1 MNLPPPP
8 QDDDPIITQFKP
20 VRGQWE
26 LNDDN
31 IKRIDPESGHTI
43 LHNYCYYINSTPLEV
58 YRYLIEI
65 KGCDVNVQ
73 DEDNN
78 TPLILALRY
87 FKGRDITVLMYLL
100 SQKGVNA
107 NIKCQFGYTLLH
119 DACERINKLPF
130 DIFKLLIEK
139 LGCDVNAQDKDKD
152 TPLHDALR
160 RFDQNDGGNIN
171 VLIYLLGQKGI
182 NGNIKSEYG
191 HTLLHRACIS
201 INALSLD
208 VFKVLIETHGCDVNA
223 QNDDK
228 DTPLHFVLRRFNPES
243 GNINVL
249 IYLLGQKGINGDI
262 KSCFCYTLLHE
273 ACRNINKLPLDI
285 FKLLIETIGC
295 DVNVQNK
302 YDDTPIHRAIDN
314 FNPDEGGDIK
324 ALAYLI
330 DQKNV
335 NFNIKDKKGRNSLHL
350 ACTNNLSESRDS
362 AELNVECDTVLCQI
376 VEFIA
381 ERCVQQVLDEITP

>member
-1 MNLPPPP
+1 MSLPSSL
-8 QDDDPIITQFKP
+8 QDDDPIIKQFKP

-31 IKRIDPESGHTI
+31 IKRIDPQTGQTI
-43 LHNYCYYINSTPLEV
+43 LHNYCQHIDSTPFEV
-58 YRYLIEI
+58 YQYLIEI

-73 DEDNN
+73 DDDEN

-119 DACERINKLPF
+119 DACERINKLPLE
-130 DIFKLLIEK
+130 IFKVLIET

-171 VLIYLLGQKGI
+171 VLICLLGQMGVDP
-182 NGNIKSEYG
+182 NIKNLYG
-191 HTLLHRACIS
+191 YTLLHTACRN
-201 INALSLD
+201 INYLPLD
-208 VFKVLIETHGCDVNA
+208 IFKVLIET
-223 QNDDK
+223 
-228 DTPLHFVLRRFNPES
+228 L
-243 GNINVL
+243 
-249 IYLLGQKGINGDI
+249 
-262 KSCFCYTLLHE
+262 
-273 ACRNINKLPLDI
+273 
-285 FKLLIETIGC
+285 GC

-330 DQKNV
+330 DQKDV
-335 NFNIKDKKGRNSLHL
+335 NANAKGRNDRNLLHL
-350 ACTNNLSESRDS
+350 TCINNLSDS
-362 AELNVECDTVLCQI
+362 WNSAKLNAKVDSNLCQI
-376 VEFIA
+376 VEAIA
-381 ERCVQQVLDEITP
+381 ERCVQQVLDETNLK